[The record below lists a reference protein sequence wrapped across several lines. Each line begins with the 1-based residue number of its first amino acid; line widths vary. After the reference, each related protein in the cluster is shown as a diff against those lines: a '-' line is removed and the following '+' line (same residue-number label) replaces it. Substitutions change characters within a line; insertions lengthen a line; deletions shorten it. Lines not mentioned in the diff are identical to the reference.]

1 MSNRFDQQFP
11 RTDWQAVPPIDPD
24 RLELYLRRA
33 RQLRA
38 EAFAEGLKLTARALA
53 CAFGVIVRFIRYAGY
68 GIGQAATRG
77 SYAITTP
84 SRLTRD
90 RS

>member
-11 RTDWQAVPPIDPD
+11 RTDRQAMPPIGADGHQF
-24 RLELYLRRA
+24 YLRRA

-53 CAFGVIVRFIRYAGY
+53 RVFGVVVRRVRDTD
-68 GIGQAATRG
+68 QAVAQRRPR
-77 SYAITTP
+77 AHTP
-84 SRLTRD
+84 SRHRAA
-90 RS
+90 

>member
-11 RTDWQAVPPIDPD
+11 GADWQAVPPIDPD
-24 RLELYLRRA
+24 RLQFYVRRA

-53 CAFGVIVRFIRYAGY
+53 RAFGAVVRFIRYAGH
-68 GIGQAATRG
+68 GIAKRPERT
-77 SYAITTP
+77 YPITTP

-90 RS
+90 RG

>member
-1 MSNRFDQQFP
+1 MSNRFDQFP
-11 RTDWQAVPPIDPD
+11 RPEWQAVPPIDPD
-24 RLELYLRRA
+24 RLQLYLRRA

-53 CAFGVIVRFIRYAGY
+53 RAFGAVARFIRYAGY
-68 GIGQAATRG
+68 GIAKRIPERT
-77 SYAITTP
+77 YAITTP

-90 RS
+90 RG